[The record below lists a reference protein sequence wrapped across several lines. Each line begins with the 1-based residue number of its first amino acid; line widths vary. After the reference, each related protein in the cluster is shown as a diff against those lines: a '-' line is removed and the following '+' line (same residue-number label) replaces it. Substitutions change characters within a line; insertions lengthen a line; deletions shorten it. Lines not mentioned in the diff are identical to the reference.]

1 MLNMFSLQGNYEPQ
15 FDTEETLFRPNV
27 IDTSMKFAK
36 NLRDVENFS
45 IFYDSILV
53 FLKMIGSSEFD
64 EYRQIICS
72 ELLRDITSSKSTE
85 RTHENLL
92 NKIVQQ
98 MGYDFNLENKQEM
111 KQTYNKTLNNGPKL
125 GI

>member
-1 MLNMFSLQGNYEPQ
+1 MFSLQGNYEPQ

-72 ELLRDITSSKSTE
+72 ELLRDITNSKSTE
-85 RTHENLL
+85 RNHEDLL
-92 NKIVQQ
+92 NKVVQQ

-125 GI
+125 GM

>member
-72 ELLRDITSSKSTE
+72 ELLRDITGSKSTE
-85 RTHENLL
+85 RNHEDLL
-92 NKIVQQ
+92 NKVVQQ

-125 GI
+125 GM

>member
-1 MLNMFSLQGNYEPQ
+1 MFSLQGNYEPQ

-72 ELLRDITSSKSTE
+72 ELLRDITGSKSTE
-85 RTHENLL
+85 RNHEDLL
-92 NKIVQQ
+92 NKVVQQ

-125 GI
+125 GM

>member
-1 MLNMFSLQGNYEPQ
+1 MFSLQGNYEPQ
-15 FDTEETLFRPNV
+15 FDTEETLFRHNV

-64 EYRQIICS
+64 EYRQIVCS

-125 GI
+125 GM

>member
-53 FLKMIGSSEFD
+53 FLKMID
-64 EYRQIICS
+64 
-72 ELLRDITSSKSTE
+72 LD
-85 RTHENLL
+85 
-92 NKIVQQ
+92 
-98 MGYDFNLENKQEM
+98 
-111 KQTYNKTLNNGPKL
+111 
-125 GI
+125 